1 MSNTQPSRSTQRG
14 VTLIEAMCVLV
25 ITSIAIGSALPGLG
39 SLRQRV
45 SLSGVAAQLE
55 TDLQLARSQAVAM
68 NRTVHFSLREAQG
81 ATCYMVHTGPATECS
96 CGAPGQPAVCSGGSE
111 LLRSVSLAERDD
123 VQVRSSVKSLTLD
136 PVKGTVTPTATLR
149 VESRDGRAIHQVV
162 NIVGRVRS
170 CSPQG
175 RVAGERA
182 C

>member
-1 MSNTQPSRSTQRG
+1 MSQAQARPSAQRG

-25 ITSIAIGSALPGLG
+25 IAAIAIGAALPGLA

-45 SLSGVAAQLE
+45 NLGGVAAQVE
-55 TDLQLARSQAVAM
+55 TDLQFARSQALAL
-68 NRTVHFSLREAQG
+68 NRTVHLTLREAQG
-81 ATCYMVHTGPATECS
+81 ATCYMVHTGPAADCI
-96 CGAPGQPAVCSGGSE
+96 CGVGQRAACAGTSE
-111 LLRSVSLAERDD
+111 LLRSVSLTTRDD
-123 VQVRSSVKSLTLD
+123 VQVRSTVKSITLD

-149 VESRDGRAIHQVV
+149 VEARDGRAIHQVV
-162 NIVGRVRS
+162 NLLGRIRS